1 MKIAALLDESGRAS
15 SPQAGGTIYVYQ
27 READNWVAS
36 RRTQFA
42 AGEFTTMSDLR
53 NHLTEVAEW
62 LDDCKVLAGRAANG
76 YYRVAFG
83 SLGVALWAVRGR
95 PEDFVEQIEQYYRR
109 AAALA
114 AQEQQPEP
122 SATIEPIPERAGH
135 YRVDLRGVMGVAGAH
150 SSRRVLL
157 PFLQSASFSRLEITC
172 DHVPRWF
179 ATELPQLDLGATEE
193 SQAGFTRVH
202 VYPIG
207 PTQRRAGTGR
217 RLLELRPVAAAGST
231 VPAGAVDGDCCRRGS
246 RS

>member
-1 MKIAALLDESGRAS
+1 MKIAALLDETGQAS

-42 AGEFTTMSDLR
+42 GEFTMMSDLR

-62 LDDCKVLAGRAANG
+62 LADCKVLAGRAANG

-83 SLGVALWAVRGR
+83 SLGVALWTVRGR
-95 PEDFVEQIEQYYRR
+95 PEEFIEQIEQYYRR
-109 AAALA
+109 ATALA
-114 AQEQQPEP
+114 AQEERPEP
-122 SATIEPIPERAGH
+122 SATIEPIPERVGH

-157 PFLQSASFSRLEITC
+157 PFLQPSASFTRLEITC

-179 ATELPQLDLGATEE
+179 ATELPELDLGATEE
-193 SQAGFTRVH
+193 
-202 VYPIG
+202 
-207 PTQRRAGTGR
+207 
-217 RLLELRPVAAAGST
+217 
-231 VPAGAVDGDCCRRGS
+231 
-246 RS
+246 